1 MGLTRHPLPL
11 LLCVLAI
18 AVSAFSL
25 PGQTQAPQGA
35 DAGQY
40 RTVDGVAVY
49 LGLMPAAIVRGHPSG
64 HPERTMHGGPP
75 AHAGPPAATHD
86 YHLVAAL
93 FDAATGARISD
104 ALVSARIAGLGLGGN
119 WTRLEPMQIA
129 DTITYGAFV
138 TLPGADRY
146 TIRLEIQRSGSAR
159 PVQVDF
165 MYDHRR

>member
-1 MGLTRHPLPL
+1 MPRKRLAMELTSHPFPL

-18 AVSAFSL
+18 AVSAFSV
-25 PGQTQAPQGA
+25 PGQAQAQGA

-64 HPERTMHGGPP
+64 HPERTMHGAPP

-93 FDAATGARISD
+93 FNAATGARISD
-104 ALVSARIAGLGLGGN
+104 ALVSARIA
-119 WTRLEPMQIA
+119 
-129 DTITYGAFV
+129 
-138 TLPGADRY
+138 
-146 TIRLEIQRSGSAR
+146 
-159 PVQVDF
+159 
-165 MYDHRR
+165 